1 MTFILKNIFE
11 NFFNIN
17 RKLYQ
22 TLIITFLIFSIVLVL
37 KLIKYDYQLMSYLR
51 PNHLNKD
58 YNYLSIP
65 KNKPKI
71 FCMITT
77 TYANHET
84 KAIHVKN
91 TWAKRCD
98 GLLFLSSENKL
109 TLPSIKI
116 CGKDNR
122 DHLWCKVSIV
132 IFANVFLEFQRLFV
146 QL

>member
-1 MTFILKNIFE
+1 MTLILKNIFK
-11 NFFNIN
+11 NLFNTN

-22 TLIITFLIFSIVLVL
+22 ILIITFLIFSIVLVL

-51 PNHLNKD
+51 PDHLNSN
-58 YNYLSIP
+58 YNYIIIN

-98 GLLFLSSENKL
+98 GLLFLSSQNNS

-116 CGKDNR
+116 CGEDNR

-132 IFANVFLEFQRLFV
+132 CANHFFRTSKYFA
-146 QL
+146 

>member
-1 MTFILKNIFE
+1 MLKNV
-11 NFFNIN
+11 FNNSFNTN

-22 TLIITFLIFSIVLVL
+22 IFITTFLIFSIVIVL
-37 KLIKYDYQLMSYLR
+37 KLIKYDYQLLSYLK
-51 PNHLNKD
+51 PNHLNSS
-58 YNYLSIP
+58 YNYIVIN

-98 GLLFLSSENKL
+98 GLLFLSSQNNS
-109 TLPSIKI
+109 TLPAIKI
-116 CGKDNR
+116 CDEDNR

-132 IFANVFLEFQRLFV
+132 SFTVFLEFKKLFI

>member
-1 MTFILKNIFE
+1 MTLILKNIFK
-11 NFFNIN
+11 NLFNTN

-22 TLIITFLIFSIVLVL
+22 ILIITFLIFSIVLVL
-37 KLIKYDYQLMSYLR
+37 KLIKYNYQLMSYLR
-51 PNHLNKD
+51 PDHLNSN
-58 YNYLSIP
+58 YNHIIIN

-98 GLLFLSSENKL
+98 GLLFLSSQNNS

-116 CGKDNR
+116 CGKDSR
-122 DHLWCKVSIV
+122 RKLWCKVSIV
-132 IFANVFLEFQRLFV
+132 CANHFFRTSKYFA
-146 QL
+146 